1 VHSGGQP
8 DPLPMRLGAMKAIL
22 ADGLPEADQWF
33 SLGLR
38 QKVYVLAQAVGV
50 ETGWAP
56 PTNPREL
63 VVVRTLSFLPAL
75 FYWVAVRA
83 AAWPRRTSAPLK
95 YPLSAANN
103 AVLVPA

>member
-38 QKVYVLAQAVGV
+38 QKVYVLAAVS
-50 ETGWAP
+50 EA
-56 PTNPREL
+56 
-63 VVVRTLSFLPAL
+63 VV
-75 FYWVAVRA
+75 
-83 AAWPRRTSAPLK
+83 
-95 YPLSAANN
+95 
-103 AVLVPA
+103 